1 MPISIA
7 LIVAAGRGY
16 RASSDLPKQYMMLGD
31 APMLRHVIKK
41 FITHRRITDIIIV
54 IHPDDILLYEDAI
67 NGLDILPPAF
77 GGGKRHISVRNGI
90 EKIAVLKP
98 DNILIH
104 DAARP
109 FISHQLIDNLLDA
122 LDKHDGVI
130 PALPVVDC
138 VKRSNNDK
146 EIINTLNRQNLWLV
160 QTPQAFK
167 YQKIRKAHNIIY
179 NMGVDKNIADDAA
192 VFEMA
197 NMPVTIING
206 DIDNF
211 KITSKDDI
219 IRSNDKME
227 KNKEILIKYPRI
239 GSGFDTHKFC
249 DGDFITLCGIKIS
262 HNMGLKGHSDADV
275 ALHALTDAMLGA
287 IANGDIG
294 FHFPPNDEK
303 WRGANSEI
311 FIKHSLELIK
321 NIDGE
326 ISNIDITII
335 CENPKITPYR
345 DLMRQSLAK
354 MIDMDISRISIKAT
368 TTEKL
373 GFTGRGEGIAAQA
386 SILVMLP

>member
-1 MPISIA
+1 MTISIA

-16 RASSDLPKQYMMLGD
+16 RASIDLPKQYVMLGNI
-31 APMLRHVIKK
+31 PMLRHVIEK
-41 FITHRRITDIIIV
+41 FITHRRITHVIIV
-54 IHPDDILLYEDAI
+54 VHPDDICLYKNAI
-67 NGLDILPPAF
+67 DGLDILPPAF
-77 GGGKRHISVRNGI
+77 GGDERHISVRNGI
-90 EKIAVLKP
+90 EEIAALKP

-109 FISHQLIDNLLDA
+109 FISHKLIDDLLDA
-122 LDKHDGVI
+122 LDNHDGVI
-130 PALPVVDC
+130 PALPVIDC

-146 EIINTLNRQNLWLV
+146 KIINTLTRQNLWLV

-167 YQKIRKAHNIIY
+167 YQKIRKAHDILH
-179 NMGVDKNIADDAA
+179 NMGETKNIADDAA
-192 VFEMA
+192 VFEAA
-197 NMPVTIING
+197 NMPVKIING
-206 DIDNF
+206 DQDNF
-211 KITSKDDI
+211 KITTKDDI
-219 IRSNDKME
+219 IRANEKML
-227 KNKEILIKYPRI
+227 KNKDKLIKYPRI
-239 GSGFDTHKFC
+239 GSGFDVHKFC
-249 DGDFITLCGIKIS
+249 DGDFITLCGVKIP
-262 HNMGLKGHSDADV
+262 HNMGLAGHSDADV
-275 ALHALTDAMLGA
+275 ALHALTDAMLGV

-294 FHFPPNDEK
+294 LHFPPSDEK
-303 WRGANSEI
+303 WHGANSKI

-354 MIDMDISRISIKAT
+354 MLDMDISRISIKAT